1 MIVRQRVA
9 ARAIVTSTI
18 PLTLASFHRELI
30 RQLQA
35 AGYKVTVV
43 SSPGEH
49 LQVLE
54 SELGVATTPVPMA
67 REIDPLGDAAALRRW
82 LAICRKVRPEL
93 VIAATPKAS
102 LLAMVAARATGVPK
116 RLYYLG
122 GLRLEGEVGRRR
134 TLLAAMERLTGAAAT
149 VVVANSPSLVARARE
164 LRLFAPHKLHSTRPG
179 SSHGV
184 DTTYFAPREPDA
196 ALRVRLGL
204 DPDRPVLGFVGR
216 LTHDKGIDTLL
227 AALRLLGERG
237 VDAQLLVVGSQIEPD
252 SRRYVDLLTSTG
264 SVVFAGNQTDVR
276 PYYALMNVHV
286 LPSLRE
292 GFPNVVLEASAMGTP
307 TVTTDATGCIDSVR
321 PGETGLVVPARDAAA
336 LAGSIGRLLPDQDA
350 RERMGAAAR
359 EWVAEAFVP
368 ERVVASIL
376 EPVLPTRA
384 TGLTPP
390 PIAVRPTA
398 AARPRPLV
406 TVTPYGPGGASSRVR
421 VFDWLDH
428 TGMEAERHTYRGASD
443 NRPRSLARDP
453 RGTIAAELAVRRLD
467 VRGETVLI
475 SREASPFSDG
485 SVEERLLRSADHGV
499 YDFDDALFHHTTG
512 ARRLL
517 RRADACRRAASAAD
531 VVIAGNDY
539 LAEWASRYHR
549 DVRVI
554 PSCVE
559 PSTYVVKHDYEISDP
574 PRLVWLG
581 SPSTET
587 YLVDIAPALRQ
598 IHRRTGARL
607 SVISGPGP
615 NPSLAPIVDML
626 DRVPWT
632 HKTFATHLAGADLAL
647 GPLADTEWARG
658 KCPYKPL
665 QYAAAGLPMIAS
677 PVGANRLAL
686 QRFNGVCVEATTDWA
701 DAVCALIE
709 APAAHRAARGHTA
722 RAGVQ
727 EHYSFDAWTLVWR
740 TALGT
745 APMPQAHARPLLNR

>member
-1 MIVRQRVA
+1 MIARQHVA

-30 RQLQA
+30 RQVQA
-35 AGYKVTVV
+35 AGYEVTVV
-43 SSPGEH
+43 SSPGDH

-54 SELGVATTPVPMA
+54 SELGVATTSVSMA

-82 LAICRKVRPEL
+82 SGICRRVRPEL

-102 LLAMVAARATGVPK
+102 LLAMVAARATGVPN

-122 GLRLEGEVGRRR
+122 GLRLEGETGRRR
-134 TLLAAMERLTGAAAT
+134 TLLTAMERLTGAAAT

-184 DTTYFAPREPDA
+184 DSTYFAPREPDA
-196 ALRVRLGL
+196 ALRASLGL

-227 AALRLLGERG
+227 GALPLLGERG

-252 SRRYVDLLTSTG
+252 SRRYVDLLTNTG

-276 PYYALMNVHV
+276 PYYALMDVHV

-307 TVTTDATGCIDSVR
+307 TVTTDATGCVDAVR
-321 PGETGLVVPARDAAA
+321 PGETGLVVPARDPAA
-336 LAGSIGRLLPDQDA
+336 LAASLDRLLADQDA

-359 EWVAEAFVP
+359 EWVTEAFVP
-368 ERVVASIL
+368 ERVVASLL
-376 EPVLPTRA
+376 EPVVRA
-384 TGLTPP
+384 TGSTPP
-390 PIAVRPTA
+390 PAVSPSA
-398 AARPRPLV
+398 AARPRPRV
-406 TVTPYGPGGASSRVR
+406 TLTPYGPGGASSRVR

-428 TGMEAERHTYRGASD
+428 TGLEAERHTYRGASE

-467 VRGETVLI
+467 VRGATVLI

-485 SVEERLLRSADHGV
+485 SVEERLLRTAAHGV
-499 YDFDDALFHHTTG
+499 YDMDDALFHDTGG
-512 ARRLL
+512 ARRVL
-517 RRADACRRAASAAD
+517 RHADASRRAASAAD
-531 VVIAGNDY
+531 VVVVGNEY
-539 LAEWASRYHR
+539 LADWAGRHND

-554 PSCVE
+554 PSCIE
-559 PSTYVVKHDYEISDP
+559 PDDYVVKHDYAVADP

-581 SPSTET
+581 SPSTEA
-587 YLVDIAPALRQ
+587 YLVRIVPALQEIR
-598 IHRRTGARL
+598 RRTGARL
-607 SVISGPGP
+607 ILISGPRD
-615 NPSLAPIVDML
+615 NPALAPLDGML
-626 DRVPWT
+626 DRVPWRAQT
-632 HKTFATHLAGADLAL
+632 VGRELAAADVAI

-658 KCPYKPL
+658 KCAYKLL
-665 QYAAAGLPMIAS
+665 QYAATGLPMAAS
-677 PVGANRLAL
+677 PVGANRAAL
-686 QRFNGVCVEATTDWA
+686 QRFAGIAVDHDDDWA
-701 DAVCALIE
+701 DAVTTLLQ
-709 APAAHRAARGHTA
+709 APATA
-722 RAGVQ
+722 RAGLGRPAV
-727 EHYSFDAWTLVWR
+727 EAVRRHYSFAAWESAWLAALAQPATRDARVATR
-740 TALGT
+740 
-745 APMPQAHARPLLNR
+745 